1 MGGCLKFLMK
11 YGWEDFLLGRAL
23 MQIFDPDD
31 LGEEKTEEAKTS
43 ERKRRVVLM
52 MEDPLFIPM
61 FMLFWIRTAGI
72 RFFSHWLL
80 TYSRTRTPFNDSF
93 DDDPDYDH
101 YPPIINLLNDTFS
114 PIVVVIQFFGCL
126 LVHSGDWVTI
136 LLLWKPDT
144 FTDEEW
150 LGIARRQ
157 FLAAQCEFHR
167 RTSYRFSRWP
177 WPIFLCVDDRMAWE
191 TRRGIMEMFVDHA
204 KRKSC
209 CLDPGWLRR
218 MAALGKWTSVAIL
231 SSKVVRIVLWA
242 VAWALALTTA
252 LAECTHARNRNLM
265 HFLNNFAIFAAKCVH
280 ADVRSMVCPQNHFIK
295 KVGNLIIGAGRPM
308 SIKDTQKKKA
318 MGHTINYLSNT
329 NIFSLVVLHSI
340 IFHVFNKSAL
350 NNAFL
355 EWGLSSLRNF
365 LKAF

>member
-1 MGGCLKFLMK
+1 MK

-43 ERKRRVVLM
+43 ERKRRVVVM

-61 FMLFWIRTAGI
+61 FMLFWIRSAGI

-177 WPIFLCVDDRMAWE
+177 WPIFCVSMTGWH
-191 TRRGIMEMFVDHA
+191 GKHGVGLW
-204 KRKSC
+204 K
-209 CLDPGWLRR
+209 CL
-218 MAALGKWTSVAIL
+218 
-231 SSKVVRIVLWA
+231 
-242 VAWALALTTA
+242 
-252 LAECTHARNRNLM
+252 
-265 HFLNNFAIFAAKCVH
+265 
-280 ADVRSMVCPQNHFIK
+280 
-295 KVGNLIIGAGRPM
+295 
-308 SIKDTQKKKA
+308 
-318 MGHTINYLSNT
+318 
-329 NIFSLVVLHSI
+329 
-340 IFHVFNKSAL
+340 
-350 NNAFL
+350 
-355 EWGLSSLRNF
+355 
-365 LKAF
+365 